1 MLTYAML
8 EFSYKLLYA
17 ALLVMSCTQQVL
29 SDLLHFSSFNSQKAH
44 ASGCVLLFLRM
55 IQTIKLNIT
64 ACKNVSEV
72 QKYRN

>member
-29 SDLLHFSSFNSQKAH
+29 SDLLHFSSFNSPRVWLRSPISEDDSDNKAEH
-44 ASGCVLLFLRM
+44 YSL
-55 IQTIKLNIT
+55 
-64 ACKNVSEV
+64 
-72 QKYRN
+72 

>member
-1 MLTYAML
+1 ML

-17 ALLVMSCTQQVL
+17 ALFVMSCTQQVL
-29 SDLLHFSSFNSQKAH
+29 SDSLHFTSFNSQKAR